1 MAILCKY
8 TYDPLDRVSTVTP
21 LAQAVANRFYN
32 GEHLMT
38 ELHGDRQRTCIRA
51 GAQWLAQQSREGDE
65 VVTTMIASDLHNSVL
80 HASEDGR
87 QADIAY
93 TPFGHH
99 QAGQTIAELPGFNG
113 EQPDPLTGHYLLGN
127 GYRAY
132 NPVLMRFNS
141 PDSMSPFGKGG
152 LNAYAYC
159 VGDPV
164 NRVDPNGHISIGL
177 SFLSGILFSAVGAG
191 AIGASASLKGSD
203 SELRIILAAVGVTSL
218 LVGGKG
224 IASTIQKWRRAKSKF
239 KNMEVIYIRESA
251 EELSSSQRA
260 ATHAANMRPASPRAA
275 NKKLALP
282 EGRGRVNQESNG
294 VQDLFLN
301 MENSD
306 ALEVNGIGFYRDR
319 YMSLRDQ
326 GELYREFV
334 DSGRMFSTL
343 RMTDQFGLQATTIRR
358 GQTLYRNNYRV
369 RKSPDGA

>member
-51 GAQWLAQQSREGDE
+51 GAQWLAQQSRDGDE
-65 VVTTMIASDLHNSVL
+65 VVTTMIAGDLHNSVL
-80 HASEDGR
+80 RASKDGH

-164 NRVDPNGHISIGL
+164 NRVDPTGHFPALAALI
-177 SFLSGILFSAVGAG
+177 SGIVLSAAGAG
-191 AIGASASLKGSD
+191 AIATAAGLKDSNGTLGTVLTVVGSISLMAGVGAFATTGFKLKQMRAKIKTGKRDARDLALARKESSVRHADVLKGHRAPPD
-203 SELRIILAAVGVTSL
+203 SALMFQLRLMEPQVLKNGPFEYYSSRLLDQDMLSKIRSGDLKHSVVLDSVTSPSDNFL
-218 LVGGKG
+218 TLTRIEDGKTLHTT
-224 IASTIQKWRRAKSKF
+224 AYA
-239 KNMEVIYIRESA
+239 IREI
-251 EELSSSQRA
+251 
-260 ATHAANMRPASPRAA
+260 T
-275 NKKLALP
+275 
-282 EGRGRVNQESNG
+282 
-294 VQDLFLN
+294 
-301 MENSD
+301 
-306 ALEVNGIGFYRDR
+306 
-319 YMSLRDQ
+319 
-326 GELYREFV
+326 
-334 DSGRMFSTL
+334 
-343 RMTDQFGLQATTIRR
+343 
-358 GQTLYRNNYRV
+358 
-369 RKSPDGA
+369 